1 MGEASFLQVNSDPVP
16 KAVEKLPMVGD
27 LAKNLAKVGDEVK
40 TGKMPKGEGVPVV
53 GDLAKN
59 LAKVGGLDA
68 KDNKLDMAETAME
81 KAGKMVK
88 DDLPEIPTEATE
100 AVPAK
105 IIKKAEKEAKKK
117 EK

>member
-1 MGEASFLQVNSDPVP
+1 MG
-16 KAVEKLPMVGD
+16 
-27 LAKNLAKVGDEVK
+27 K

-59 LAKVGGLDA
+59 LAKVGGLDV
-68 KDNKLDMAETAME
+68 KDNKLDMAETEME
-81 KAGKMVK
+81 KAGKMAKEEGLDLGKVEGVIGDMVK
-88 DDLPEIPTEATE
+88 GDLPEIPTEATE

-117 EK
+117 E